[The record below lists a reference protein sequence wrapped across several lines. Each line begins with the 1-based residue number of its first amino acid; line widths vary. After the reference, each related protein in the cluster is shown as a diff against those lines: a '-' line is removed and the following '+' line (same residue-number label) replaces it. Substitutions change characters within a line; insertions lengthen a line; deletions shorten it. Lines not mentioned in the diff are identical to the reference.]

1 MISINLN
8 GSKINTTEGKTI
20 LEVAKENGIEIP
32 TLCHDEELSPFGSCW
47 VCAVQIVGRRGF
59 VTACGTEVSDGMEI
73 ITESSEVRAARK
85 MALELLLS
93 DHYADCEAPC
103 KLACPDRV
111 DVQTYVS
118 LIANGE
124 YHEAVK
130 VIKETLP
137 MPLSIGRVCPA
148 FCEDECRRSLVED
161 PLAIR
166 QLKRYC
172 ADHDI
177 FDRWQ
182 YTPPKMPKKNK
193 SVAIVG
199 GGPSG
204 LTCGYYLSNNG
215 YDVKVY
221 EAAPQAGGWLRYGIP
236 EYRLP
241 KKILDKEIELMCKNG
256 MSIQTGVN
264 VGKDI
269 TLKQLYEDFDALYLA
284 IGAQKAVPMKVKGD
298 DLKGCYLG
306 VDYLKAVALGKKVSL
321 GKKVAVVGGGNTAID
336 CARTARR
343 SGADVTLVY
352 RRTRKEMP
360 AEAYEVDAAEEE
372 GVKFHFLT
380 NPVEYIGAKNK
391 LKTIKLEKMKLG
403 EPDDSGRR
411 RPEPTGEF
419 FTEAY
424 TSVIA
429 AISQIPDVDFLTED
443 ANRLG
448 KEGLKLT
455 RWLTAEVD
463 EQTMFTGI
471 DRVFAGG
478 DFQRGPATAIEA
490 IADGRLAAEAIDRYL
505 SGKMMMDISNIFT
518 SQKAKKIDEIDPTE
532 YEQYEKIAKLKMPEL
547 DAEARIKSH
556 DEVEL
561 GFSDDDAKIEA
572 ERCLECGCQVNTH
585 CDLRDYATDYKID
598 VELFMGDK
606 NRHPIDES
614 HPFILRDANKCIK
627 CGRCVRICAEVQGPG
642 VLGYIYRG
650 FVTYV
655 APELGES
662 LTKTECEACGKC
674 IEVCPVGALVP
685 RNLNYKLN
693 PHQTD
698 RITQNCGL
706 CSNGCEIDINIQ
718 SGRITTITPAEN
730 SKYQRDLCFHGKFG
744 WQVFDNFNRLKKP
757 LLKHETMKNWD
768 KFLEC
773 WQEFKT
779 NKEMNS
785 YLKEKLDQADSK
797 HIYISGDVTNEEMLL
812 MKTIASSMGAEIS
825 SLSYYRSFVEKFYNT
840 KLLPKNQEDIEKA
853 ETIVLVGDVNHTLK
867 IKARQAQRNGKK
879 LVIISKDKKE
889 FNKYADVLLNE
900 DPINDTLERILDY
913 YNDEDEI
920 ASEEVMEERPSP
932 IELDLPEKTLF
943 IYNKDEFSEE
953 TMWNLWMLGAIVCDF
968 ETGSGIWPTTSINN
982 FIGLLK
988 NKIKPGIPKLSDF
1001 VVLYG
1006 ELPCEEQKKRIRNSQ
1021 FILSFTT
1028 HLDELDPAHMVF
1040 PKPSY
1045 LEIKGTAFA
1054 NDGQKLDFK
1063 NPTTSRSFRK
1073 ILSLFYDLELI
1084 NKEQKSEE
1092 YWRKQAE
1099 HIAEFENNPLSSLEL
1114 VDSLSSMDKVD
1125 FSKPKIRS
1133 IHKNLI
1139 NKLKK
1144 MAKSNGEKNKDI

>member
-1 MISINLN
+1 MITINLN
-8 GSKINTTEGKTI
+8 GTKIETMEGKTI
-20 LEVAKENGIEIP
+20 LEVARENGIEIP

-59 VTACGTEVSDGMEI
+59 VTACGTEVCDGMEI
-73 ITESSEVRAARK
+73 ITDSSEVGAARK

-103 KLACPDRV
+103 KLACPARI

-124 YHEAVK
+124 YHEAVQ
-130 VIKETLP
+130 VIKDKLP

-161 PLAIR
+161 PIAIR
-166 QLKRYC
+166 QLKRHA
-172 ADHDI
+172 ADHNI
-177 FDRWQ
+177 FDKWQ

-204 LTCGYYLSNNG
+204 LSCGYYLSNYG
-215 YDVKVY
+215 YDVQVY
-221 EAAPQAGGWLRYGIP
+221 EASPQAGGWLRYGIP

-256 MSIQTGVN
+256 MSIQTGVK

-269 TLKQLYEDFDALYLA
+269 TLKQLYEDNEALYIA

-306 VDYLKAVALGKKVSL
+306 VDYLKATAMDKKVRL

-380 NPVEYIGAKNK
+380 NPVEYMGENK
-391 LKTIKLEKMKLG
+391 LKSIKLEKMKLG

-411 RPEPTGEF
+411 RPEPTGKF
-419 FTEAY
+419 FTEQY
-424 TSVIA
+424 SSVIA
-429 AISQIPDVDFLTED
+429 AISQIPEVDFLTED

-448 KEGLKLT
+448 DEGLKLT

-463 EQTMFTGI
+463 EQTMFTGV
-471 DRVFAGG
+471 DKVFAGG
-478 DFQRGPATAIEA
+478 DFQRGPATAVEA

-505 SGKMMMDISNIFT
+505 SGKMMIDPTTMFT
-518 SQKAKKIDEIDPTE
+518 SRKAKKLEEVDTQE
-532 YEQYEKIAKLKMPEL
+532 YDQYAKESRINMPEL
-547 DAEARIKSH
+547 SPDDRIQSH
-556 DEVEL
+556 EEVER
-561 GFSDDDAKIEA
+561 GYSDSDAINEA

-585 CDLRDYATDYKID
+585 CDLRDYATEYKID
-598 VELFMGDK
+598 VDLFMGDK
-606 NRHPIDES
+606 NKHPIDES

-627 CGRCVRICAEVQGPG
+627 CGRCVRICAEIQGPG

-674 IEVCPVGALVP
+674 IEVCPVGALVA

-693 PHQTD
+693 PHETD
-698 RITQNCGL
+698 KISQNCGL
-706 CSNGCEIDINIQ
+706 CSTGCEIDVNIQ
-718 SGRITTITPAEN
+718 SGRITTIIPKEN
-730 SKYQRDLCFHGKFG
+730 SQYKRDLCFHGKFG
-744 WQVFDNFNRLKKP
+744 WQVFDNFYRLKKP
-757 LLKHETMKNWD
+757 LLKHETMQNWD
-768 KFLEC
+768 KFHEC

-779 NKEMNS
+779 SKEITS
-785 YLKEKLDQADSK
+785 YLKDKLGKAESR

-812 MKTIASSMGAEIS
+812 MKTVASSIGAEIS
-825 SLSYYRSFVEKFYNT
+825 SLSYYRSFVEKFYDT
-840 KLLPKNQEDIEKA
+840 KLLPKSLKDIEAA
-853 ETIVLVGDVNHTLK
+853 ETIVLVGDVNHTLR

-879 LVIISKDKKE
+879 LIIISQDKKP
-889 FNKYADVLLNE
+889 FNNFADILLNE
-900 DPINDTLERILDY
+900 DPINETLERIIDY
-913 YNDEDEI
+913 YNEEEET
-920 ASEEVMEERPSP
+920 ASDDVTEERAAP
-932 IELDLPEKTLF
+932 IELELPEKTLF

-953 TMWNLWMLGAIVCDF
+953 TIWNLWMLGAIVCDF
-968 ETGSGIWPTTSINN
+968 DTGSGLWPTTSINN
-982 FIGLLK
+982 FVGLLR
-988 NKIKPGIPKLSDF
+988 NKIKPGNPKLSDF

-1028 HLDELDPAHMVF
+1028 HLDELDPAHVVY

-1045 LEIKGTAFA
+1045 LEIKGRAFA
-1054 NDGQKLDFK
+1054 NDNRSLHFN
-1063 NPTTSRSFRK
+1063 NPTKSRSFRK
-1073 ILSLFYDLELI
+1073 ILNLFYDLELI
-1084 NKEQKSEE
+1084 DKEQKSEE
-1092 YWRKQAE
+1092 YWRKKAAE
-1099 HIAEFENNPLSSLEL
+1099 TVDFENHPLSNLEL
-1114 VDSLSSMDKVD
+1114 IDSLSSMDKVD

-1144 MAKSNGEKNKDI
+1144 MAKSNGEKNKDS